1 MLTVKRIVAPTDFSR
16 HSELSLE
23 AAVEMAQRFGAE
35 LHVLHIVVPQI
46 YQSEMPE
53 MMMPPF
59 EDLTEDMLGAARR
72 RMDTWRQGVPK
83 GLKLETHVIE
93 STRKEDIAICE
104 FAGKQAAEVHDETAG
119 PYPGDGSNGANAL
132 DESGIVRRDIT
143 SSFGTSSTRA
153 TGIPLTVNLTV
164 TSAEPVD
171 DDAIK
176 TAVEDAGY
184 QLA

>member
-1 MLTVKRIVAPTDFSR
+1 MIMLAIQRIVAPTDFSR

-59 EDLTEDMLGAARR
+59 EDLTEDMLAAARR

-104 FAGKQAAEVHDETAG
+104 FAGKQAADLIVIGSHGHTGLAHLLLGSTA
-119 PYPGDGSNGANAL
+119 
-132 DESGIVRRDIT
+132 EQVVRHAKCPVLVVKPRVPIT
-143 SSFGTSSTRA
+143 
-153 TGIPLTVNLTV
+153 
-164 TSAEPVD
+164 
-171 DDAIK
+171 
-176 TAVEDAGY
+176 
-184 QLA
+184 

>member
-1 MLTVKRIVAPTDFSR
+1 MIMLAIQRIVAPTDFSR

-104 FAGKQAAEVHDETAG
+104 FAGKQAADLIVIGSHGHTGLAHLLLGSTA
-119 PYPGDGSNGANAL
+119 
-132 DESGIVRRDIT
+132 EQVVRHAKCPVLVVKPRVPIT
-143 SSFGTSSTRA
+143 
-153 TGIPLTVNLTV
+153 
-164 TSAEPVD
+164 
-171 DDAIK
+171 
-176 TAVEDAGY
+176 
-184 QLA
+184 